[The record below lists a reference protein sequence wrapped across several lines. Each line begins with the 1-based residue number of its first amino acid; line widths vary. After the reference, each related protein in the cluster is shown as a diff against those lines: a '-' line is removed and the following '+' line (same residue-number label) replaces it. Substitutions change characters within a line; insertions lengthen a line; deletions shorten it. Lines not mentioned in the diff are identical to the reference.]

1 MTGIMDLLQRYSG
14 VTADNAPSSVQD
26 DFRQVAQG
34 VQSDHLASG
43 LNDAF
48 RSEQTPPFE
57 NMVASFFGASNG
69 NQKAGILNQLLG
81 SLGPSV
87 LSSGLL
93 GGLAQYLGSAKTITP
108 QQAEQVQPEAVQE
121 LAKHA
126 QQQDP
131 SIIDR
136 ASSFYAQHPTL
147 VQGLGAG
154 ALALIM
160 SHLSNR
166 RT

>member
-1 MTGIMDLLQRYSG
+1 
-14 VTADNAPSSVQD
+14 
-26 DFRQVAQG
+26 
-34 VQSDHLASG
+34 
-43 LNDAF
+43 
-48 RSEQTPPFE
+48 
-57 NMVASFFGASNG
+57 
-69 NQKAGILNQLLG
+69 
-81 SLGPSV
+81 LGP
-87 LSSGLL
+87 
-93 GGLAQYLGSAKTITP
+93 AKTVTP

-136 ASSFYAQHPTL
+136 ASSFYARHPKL

-160 SHLSNR
+160 SHMSNR
-166 RT
+166 RA